1 MAMPDAEDIDIRL
14 MTGED
19 IAEAMRLKA
28 GARWNQTEVDWRRL
42 LRLDP
47 DGCFAAS
54 IGGKVIA
61 TTTTTMYGQRLAW
74 VGMVLVDPEF
84 RRRGIATM
92 LVRVALKHLGEAGVG
107 TVKLDATPAGVPVYE
122 GLGFE
127 RERTIERW
135 SGVARDGSGN
145 RLMGDPERSGIF
157 ELDRRAF
164 GADRARLLSTLIED
178 ACVTASISSP
188 TSGSLDGYALARR
201 GTNAFYVGPVVAP
214 DTGTC
219 TTLLDGV
226 LGQLSGSQI
235 YIDLNTTF
243 QGGAEE
249 LVNRGFRKQREL
261 IRMRFGEKS
270 DAGTSGSVF
279 AIAGPE
285 VG

>member
-1 MAMPDAEDIDIRL
+1 MAMPDVEDIEVRL
-14 MTGED
+14 RTGED

-28 GARWNQTEVDWRRL
+28 GAHWNQTEVDWRRL

-47 DGCFAAS
+47 SGCFAAS
-54 IGGKVIA
+54 IGGKVVA
-61 TTTTTMYGQRLAW
+61 TTTTTMYGRVLAW

-84 RRRGIATM
+84 RRRGIATR

-127 RERTIERW
+127 AELAIERW
-135 SGVARDGSGN
+135 SGVARDRSGN
-145 RLMGDPERSGIF
+145 RSMEDRERSGVF

-164 GADRARLLSTLIED
+164 GADRSRLLSALIDD
-178 ACVTASISSP
+178 ACVTPSISA
-188 TSGSLDGYALARR
+188 TTGGSLEGYALARR
-201 GTNAFYVGPVVAP
+201 GTDAFYVGPVVAT
-214 DTGTC
+214 DIGTGA
-219 TTLLDGV
+219 TLLDGV

-235 YIDLNTTF
+235 YIDLNTSF

-249 LVNRGFRKQREL
+249 LVNRGFVRQREL

-270 DAGTSGSVF
+270 DAGTSGRIF